1 MKYVV
6 ALDNMVKVGGM
17 VAEAA
22 EGLAVAGED
31 TSENIF
37 SHFSLE
43 QLRARTSEK
52 WRCYDA
58 DVLPLWVAE
67 MDAPL
72 APAIGEELNRLVSL
86 GDAGYE
92 SDVDAAR
99 YLAAYKGFAQRR
111 WGVDIDVSHART
123 TADVISGVRA
133 AIVATLGRR
142 DATDGS
148 AAKYEGTVIVQTPVY
163 PPFLNVLPKDYTL
176 ETSPLRG
183 DNHRVDFENLE
194 AIFAR
199 VSARTPNQPS
209 VSGYNSVFVLCSPH
223 NPTGTVF
230 EASELSH
237 LVSLCE
243 HYHVQL
249 IADEIH
255 SPIVVESPAHDSTPQ
270 GRAFTPLLSLPEAS
284 KAIVAVSASK
294 GFSLP
299 GFKAALL
306 LPGTDQSAIDTVA
319 RLEQESVPA
328 GAHIAINVHAAAF
341 EKGDQWLDS
350 MIASLAQNERIFKSE
365 LATLL
370 PEAELVLGQGTYL
383 AFVDF
388 SSYVRGTQWEGKAAA
403 GLLAEARV
411 AFNPG
416 DAFGGPA
423 WGDYVR
429 VNLATNPAIIV
440 EAVRRASR
448 FVRNL

>member
-1 MKYVV
+1 MTKAGQRLVI
-6 ALDNMVKVGGM
+6 
-17 VAEAA
+17 
-22 EGLAVAGED
+22 AGED
-31 TSENIF
+31 TSDNIF

-111 WGVDIDVSHART
+111 WGVDSDVSHART

-133 AIVATLGRR
+133 AIVATLGHR
-142 DATDGS
+142 DVTDGS
-148 AAKYEGTVIVQTPVY
+148 AGIGENTAKYEGTVIVQTPVY

-176 ETSPLRG
+176 ETSPLRST
-183 DNHRVDFENLE
+183 DHRMDFENLE

-199 VSARTPNQPS
+199 VSAHAPS
-209 VSGYNSVFVLCSPH
+209 QLSESGYNSVFVLCSPH

-230 EASELSH
+230 EASELSQ

-243 HYHVQL
+243 RYHVQL

-255 SPIVVESPAHDSTPQ
+255 SPIVVENPARGHET
-270 GRAFTPLLSLPEAS
+270 GGTRAFTPLLSLPQAQ

-388 SSYVRGTQWEGKAAA
+388 SAYVQGTRWEGKAAA
-403 GLLAEARV
+403 GLLTEARV

-423 WGDYVR
+423 WGDCVR
-429 VNLATNPAIIV
+429 VNLATNPTIIV
-440 EAVRRASR
+440 EAVRRASQ